1 MNNRD
6 KLTYLYEDNRISQ
19 HLLRN
24 KPLKAIKNQTK
35 MLKNRE
41 YFSNIFEDEIRYNIQ
56 RSGAWDSENI
66 DDS

>member
-1 MNNRD
+1 
-6 KLTYLYEDNRISQ
+6 
-19 HLLRN
+19 
-24 KPLKAIKNQTK
+24 